1 MTATRLLRSG
11 RRLAAT
17 ALATAA
23 VLSVLT
29 GCSMANGGSTEP
41 LVTADVADSE
51 AVLDTLEGASVIE
64 AKKAAFTFGDR
75 WTITADGTEIGEIR
89 GQAIYAI
96 GDTYSLFSTAGNLVG
111 SEAEGYR
118 VVHHRAETYDYSNTP
133 RGVIQQKL
141 SMFLSE
147 YEIQDAEGKAVGSA
161 KQNFS
166 LTMNFAVKGKSGSEE
181 YKISKAA
188 FSLTS
193 DLKIEA
199 QSKDRSVDAIDA
211 LWVAV
216 IASEVE
222 DAAAE
227 KDRQNNSN

>member
-1 MTATRLLRSG
+1 MTTTPFPRFG
-11 RRLAAT
+11 RRLAAVT
-17 ALATAA
+17 LATAA

-41 LVTADVADSE
+41 LVTGDVADSE
-51 AVLDTLEGASVIE
+51 AVLDALESASVIE
-64 AKKAAFTFGDR
+64 AKKKAFTIGDR

-89 GQAIYAI
+89 GQALYLI
-96 GDTYSLFSTAGNLVG
+96 GDTYSLFSTADNLVG

-118 VVHHRAETYDYSNTP
+118 VVHHRAETYDYSNEA
-133 RGVIQQKL
+133 RGAIQQKL
-141 SMFLSE
+141 SFLFSE
-147 YEIQDAEGKAVGSA
+147 YEIEDAEGKTVGSA

-166 LTMNFAVKGKSGSEE
+166 LTMNFTVNGKSGEPE
-181 YKISKAA
+181 YRISKAA
-188 FSLTS
+188 FSMTS

-199 QSKDRSVDAIDA
+199 QSKERSVDAIDA

-222 DAAAE
+222 DAAAQ
-227 KDRQNNSN
+227 KNSNS